1 MSLNWRIALLAA
13 ALGLYVGG
21 RGAWVW
27 QASEYGRQLADQSA
41 DYIRQMADKDRAYGR
56 EREEAAAAAL
66 DQLAEQKAQRQALEA
81 RLQEQGKTHWQ
92 EMNDAQKTQ
101 ARLRDRLATADLR
114 LSVLV
119 DAGPF
124 AAPGCDGGVRETAGT
139 GSLVHGAVRAQLD
152 RAHAQRIVA
161 ITDDGDRGLIALQA
175 CQAYVREVT
184 K

>member
-1 MSLNWRIALLAA
+1 MSLSWRIALLAV

-21 RGAWVW
+21 RGAWTW
-27 QASEYGRQLADQSA
+27 QASEYGRQLADQAA
-41 DYIRQMADKDRAYGR
+41 DYIRQLADKDRGYGR
-56 EREEAAAAAL
+56 EREEASAAAL
-66 DQLAEQKAQRQALEA
+66 EQLAEQKAQRQALEV

-92 EMNDAQKTQ
+92 EMNDAQETQ

-119 DAGPF
+119 DAGAF
-124 AAPGCDGGVRETAGT
+124 ATPGCDGGVRETAGT

-161 ITDDGDRGLIALQA
+161 ITDQGDRGLIALQA